1 MLDFLISMCEIR
13 DYPERGPIMSDI
25 VIGFAFDN
33 ENPILQYLG
42 FAKCAR
48 IAFGLL
54 RCLPQF
60 VRETSACI
68 GIG

>member
-1 MLDFLISMCEIR
+1 
-13 DYPERGPIMSDI
+13 MSDT

-33 ENPILQYLG
+33 ENPILQYVLQYILG
-42 FAKCAR
+42 FAKFAR

-54 RCLPQF
+54 RFLPQL

-68 GIG
+68 GIR